1 LVGALIDAFRA
12 AKGKRS
18 EVPYLPAPN
27 LAETLNISE
36 QAMRTQVKRLRV
48 AIEPLA
54 VSMGIVMDQD
64 TFIETKERSGYRI
77 NPLCREI
84 SIADM

>member
-1 LVGALIDAFRA
+1 MIDAFRV
-12 AKGKRS
+12 AKGKLS